1 MPTRHGLWPRRVRNC
16 HRRLLRGARLQDPGS
31 DGLSQ
36 QGHRRRR
43 RQRRRRVHHQGVRV
57 KLRHGR
63 APVHSQ
69 NRRVRPGRLIMH
81 ACMIRPIHQSNIN
94 LLSASMCMGGRFH
107 LARPTTTIPSSATG
121 SPLSR
126 GSCAPRRSQ
135 PGAAKRGSAQRRS
148 AAGGGG
154 GGGGAQCNGCTP
166 AVAVDRGA
174 LREAPKQSTR
184 ATVRGDGVCTPRIW
198 VC

>member
-126 GSCAPRRSQ
+126 GSCAASAKSTWRSEARQRAAEVSGRWRRRRRWRAVQ
-135 PGAAKRGSAQRRS
+135 WLHPGRRRGQGRAS
-148 AAGGGG
+148 
-154 GGGGAQCNGCTP
+154 GGAQAKHAG
-166 AVAVDRGA
+166 DRAG
-174 LREAPKQSTR
+174 
-184 ATVRGDGVCTPRIW
+184 
-198 VC
+198 